1 MEAKFIRNNA
11 GFLRLPQ
18 IIAEYIPVS
27 KATFWRRVQDGTYP
41 RPVKLSANCS
51 AWRRSDI
58 EELIKTLGGAS

>member
-1 MEAKFIRNNA
+1 MYEQNNA

-18 IIAEYIPVS
+18 IIAEYITVS

-51 AWRRSDI
+51 AWRKSDI
-58 EELIKTLGGAS
+58 EELLISIGSES

>member
-1 MEAKFIRNNA
+1 MHEQNNV

-51 AWRRSDI
+51 AWRKSDI
-58 EELIKTLGGAS
+58 EELAISLGRAS